1 MDRMLVAVFDNET
14 QAYEGK
20 RALLQLDSEGSIGV
34 YGYASVKKNPDGSST
49 VKQSDEDV
57 PLGTLAG
64 TSLGALVG
72 ILGGPAGMAIGATLG
87 MSAGLTADVY
97 NAGVGEDYLDDV
109 AKALSPGKVAV
120 VAEIE
125 EDWTT
130 PVDTRMEAI
139 GGVVFRRTVAEVK
152 DKIHQEDVA
161 AIKADIAQL
170 KAERA
175 TAVAQRKTK
184 LSEKISLLDS
194 KLQSQ
199 LQKAKERREAA
210 DREAK
215 AKAEFLSAKAAAA
228 RGRASV

>member
-1 MDRMLVAVFDNET
+1 MDRMLVTVFNNET

-20 RALLQLDSEGSIGV
+20 KALLQLDNEGSISV
-34 YGYASVKKNPDGSST
+34 YGYAIVKKNSDGSST
-49 VKQSDEDV
+49 VKQSDDDV

-87 MSAGLTADVY
+87 LTAGLTADVY

-109 AKALSPGKVAV
+109 AKALTPGKVAV

-130 PVDTRMEAI
+130 PVDTRMETI
-139 GGVVFRRTVAEVK
+139 GGVVFRRTIAEVK

-161 AIKADIAQL
+161 AIK
-170 KAERA
+170 RA
-175 TAVAQRKTK
+175 TAVAQRKAK

-194 KLQSQ
+194 KLQIQ

-210 DREAK
+210 DREARV
-215 AKAEFLSAKAAAA
+215 KAEFLSAKAAIA